1 MLKRKR
7 NEAKRKRLSDF
18 AELKEQR
25 RQTEDQP
32 KTKSIHTHTPDT
44 HTSPRTSSE
53 VKLRLIVFSA

>member
-32 KTKSIHTHTPDT
+32 KTKSIHTHTLLT
-44 HTSPRTSSE
+44 HTQVRGLA
-53 VKLRLIVFSA
+53 VKLN

>member
-7 NEAKRKRLSDF
+7 NEAKRKRLDF